1 MKSAPNKY
9 LLLACSIAVGC
20 SLASQAGI
28 NAELR
33 TSLDSPVQAA
43 FISFL
48 LGTLTLAVL
57 ALPRGWA
64 WFRPGALASTPWWAW
79 LGGVFGA
86 FVVTM
91 SIFLAPRLGA
101 LTLAIAVICGQVI
114 TSLVLDREG
123 WLGYPRVPISSSR
136 AAGTLLMLL
145 GVILVAAN

>member
-1 MKSAPNKY
+1 MNQSPRKY
-9 LLLACSIAVGC
+9 LLLACSIAIGC

-48 LGTLTLAVL
+48 LGTLTLGLV
-57 ALPRGWA
+57 ALTQGRA
-64 WFRPGALASTPWWAW
+64 WFRPGALATTPWWAW

-114 TSLVLDREG
+114 TSLVLDRKG
-123 WLGYPRVPISSSR
+123 WLGYPRVPISMSR